1 MRARGKREAKRSASP
16 LVTNNQNVPALKGR
30 NFLRISAFQALIS
43 RARGNPGRR
52 ASRLPRAFN
61 ISRRWRSLST
71 FEAKPI
77 KVLLTIHA
85 QHRSDYLLGAIW
97 PGCLQIVRPI
107 ARTTDKLENQKWTE
121 CLL

>member
-1 MRARGKREAKRSASP
+1 MLVVTQGDALRACPGLLYIAP
-16 LVTNNQNVPALKGR
+16 LALP
-30 NFLRISAFQALIS
+30 FD
-43 RARGNPGRR
+43 
-52 ASRLPRAFN
+52 
-61 ISRRWRSLST
+61 

-107 ARTTDKLENQKWTE
+107 ARTTDKLEN
-121 CLL
+121 